1 MGIAAA
7 IASAR
12 YNDCVRCGG
21 KCCKFFG
28 VPAIY
33 ENVLKITGV
42 PLNIYK
48 TFDPDPSK
56 YFGLHKGVTVKDNKF
71 IVAKDIRVESKTT
84 RLGPYLIVHSS
95 CVKLTK
101 DGKCSIHGEHP
112 SMCRSFTEKTA
123 KDYEVPR
130 GCTYDTDGSLGED
143 FGV

>member
-71 IVAKDIRVESKTT
+71 IVAKT
-84 RLGPYLIVHSS
+84 LISGYCLCFPS
-95 CVKLTK
+95 PAQTFFLQ
-101 DGKCSIHGEHP
+101 HP
-112 SMCRSFTEKTA
+112 
-123 KDYEVPR
+123 
-130 GCTYDTDGSLGED
+130 
-143 FGV
+143 